1 MVLNEAVEVP
11 SWMSTS
17 FGQDLGCSL
26 SYVDRL
32 MVPPNRNKK
41 LKKVGSV
48 WFCFGSVFGS
58 PLNTSKAHEDGLRF
72 GSVLVLG
79 WFCLVLFLVPPKQKQ
94 SSRAHKMGW

>member
-1 MVLNEAVEVP
+1 MPCIDLAMPPDHNMVLNEAVEVP

-41 LKKVGSV
+41 LKKV
-48 WFCFGSVFGS
+48 
-58 PLNTSKAHEDGLRF
+58 R
-72 GSVLVLG
+72 VLVLG
-79 WFCLVLFLVPPKQKQ
+79 GLVLGSVTRRCKVAMAMNHGARHTLFFV
-94 SSRAHKMGW
+94 S

>member
-1 MVLNEAVEVP
+1 MPCIDLAMPPDHNMVLNEAVEVP

-41 LKKVGSV
+41 LKKV
-48 WFCFGSVFGS
+48 
-58 PLNTSKAHEDGLRF
+58 R
-72 GSVLVLG
+72 VLVFWGGGFGVSHGKVRGGHGDGSWRSSLSLFRVLRVG
-79 WFCLVLFLVPPKQKQ
+79 WVF
-94 SSRAHKMGW
+94 RR